1 MRCVSCNN
9 PLEPH
14 ELFRTVELDDGTKK
28 EILDTTCNSCLSMYT
43 SSGGLA
49 RLDAHSYAFEYETE
63 YFSNELITYSE

>member
-1 MRCVSCNN
+1 MRCDSCGN

-14 ELFRTVELDDGTKK
+14 ELFRTVELEDGTKK
-28 EILDTTCNSCLSMYT
+28 EILDNMCNPCLSRYT

-49 RLDAHSYAFEYETE
+49 RLDAHSHAFEYETE

>member
-9 PLEPH
+9 PLEPY
-14 ELFRTVELDDGTKK
+14 EIFRTVAVEGGKTVDIIDCM
-28 EILDTTCNSCLSMYT
+28 CNPCLSMYT

-49 RLDAHSYAFEYETE
+49 RLDAHSHAFEYETE